1 MGSSSHTMNG
11 GDAKYSY
18 SVYSTNQRKSADLST
33 RTLVAAIV
41 ENLDI
46 DAQSPATNSFRIADL
61 GCSTGP
67 NTFFAINNI
76 TEAVAQKY
84 QLVKGHSAHLPEIQV
99 YFSDLV
105 SNDFNHLFANLPQDR
120 RYFAAA
126 VPGSFHGR
134 LFPKASLDFVYSQYA
149 LQWLSKVPPETLDSN
164 SPAFNKGRIMHEKS
178 AIEVVQAFSDQY
190 AKDMQCFFDARAQEL
205 APGGLLLMLIPGRP
219 GATLPAQHSNY
230 PRLEPLESSLFDM
243 VNEGLIGGEKFD
255 SFNLPIYSPSVAEL
269 RKIIENS
276 ECFDVLRLETQPERQ
291 SPFCPEGT
299 RAGFEKILTEHFG
312 SEIIEPLF
320 DRYSKKV
327 QGRSPINSRD
337 GYLVGLFVLL
347 KRRP

>member
-1 MGSSSHTMNG
+1 MVGMPNTATMF
-11 GDAKYSY
+11 
-18 SVYSTNQRKSADLST
+18 TNQREAADLST

-46 DAQSPATNSFRIADL
+46 DAQSPATSSFRIADL

-76 TEAVAQKY
+76 IEAVAQKY

-99 YFSDLV
+99 YCSDLV

-134 LFPKASLDFVYSQYA
+134 LFPKASLDFVYSEYA

-219 GATLPAQHSNY
+219 GATLPAQHPSY
-230 PRLEPLESSLFDM
+230 PRFEPLESSLSDM

-255 SFNLPIYSPSVAEL
+255 SFNLPIYSPSVEEP

-291 SPFCPEGT
+291 IPLCPEGT
-299 RAGFEKILTEHFG
+299 RAGCEKILTEHFG